1 MCRVALVTCFVA
13 ACFQPSHGH
22 RATLDRALTEWAAH
36 PRAGAVRVL
45 VQARADAAENVRE
58 RLVRHGA
65 TSVTNAAHTALFTC
79 DVTVAAL
86 NAIVTDRDV
95 LHISSDSMVR
105 SLETSYLDQDVLLG
119 TEALLPRTY
128 TGANVGVAVIDSGI
142 LPNANEKVVATYDFI
157 TSNGTKVGAKDPY
170 GHGTHVSGLIAST
183 GKTSSDLYE
192 GIAPDT
198 RLIALRALT
207 GNGAGY
213 TSSVI
218 NAIDF
223 AIAQRTKLG
232 IDILNLSLGHPI
244 YEPASTDPLVQAV
257 QRAVDAGIV
266 VVVSAGNF
274 GGDPTTHVVGYGGIT
289 SPANAPNAITVGAVE
304 TVQTATRADDIVA
317 WYSSRGPTWYDGFQK
332 PDLVAPGSH
341 LVSDVPTSSAIATT
355 YPRGLIKTSGTTN
368 LTKLSGTSMAA
379 GVVSG
384 VVSLMIDANR
394 RNYPGGHLTPQAIK
408 AMLEYSALPIAGYD
422 TLSQGAGAVNA
433 AGAVR
438 LAASTDT
445 RQPNGAWWLMS
456 PVDTWSVIG
465 GEILAWGQHIV
476 WGDHIVW
483 ADRVFRNDP
492 AWGQHIIWGDHLVW
506 GDTAL
511 SAHSTVWDDGSPAV
525 WGSHIVWGDSLI
537 GEATSSGTMWGN
549 LSTSVS
555 ADHIVWGDLSS
566 LAIAPTAL
574 SWSNLEQANGDLVAK

>member
-1 MCRVALVTCFVA
+1 
-13 ACFQPSHGH
+13 
-22 RATLDRALTEWAAH
+22 
-36 PRAGAVRVL
+36 
-45 VQARADAAENVRE
+45 
-58 RLVRHGA
+58 
-65 TSVTNAAHTALFTC
+65 
-79 DVTVAAL
+79 
-86 NAIVTDRDV
+86 
-95 LHISSDSMVR
+95 
-105 SLETSYLDQDVLLG
+105 
-119 TEALLPRTY
+119 
-128 TGANVGVAVIDSGI
+128 
-142 LPNANEKVVATYDFI
+142 
-157 TSNGTKVGAKDPY
+157 
-170 GHGTHVSGLIAST
+170 
-183 GKTSSDLYE
+183 
-192 GIAPDT
+192 
-198 RLIALRALT
+198 
-207 GNGAGY
+207 
-213 TSSVI
+213 
-218 NAIDF
+218 
-223 AIAQRTKLG
+223 
-232 IDILNLSLGHPI
+232 
-244 YEPASTDPLVQAV
+244 
-257 QRAVDAGIV
+257 
-266 VVVSAGNF
+266 
-274 GGDPTTHVVGYGGIT
+274 
-289 SPANAPNAITVGAVE
+289 
-304 TVQTATRADDIVA
+304 
-317 WYSSRGPTWYDGFQK
+317 
-332 PDLVAPGSH
+332 
-341 LVSDVPTSSAIATT
+341 
-355 YPRGLIKTSGTTN
+355 
-368 LTKLSGTSMAA
+368 MAA